1 MFKQIDKTKLLYFSL
16 QKLIFGDDGEI
27 FNLWQNPPVDLY
39 IKIYLFN
46 ITNAEEFMRGDEKMK
61 VEEIGPYVYR

>member
-1 MFKQIDKTKLLYFSL
+1 MKILSF
-16 QKLIFGDDGEI
+16 QKLIFAEDGEI
-27 FNLWQNPPVDLY
+27 FNLWQNPPVNLY

-46 ITNAEEFMRGDEKMK
+46 ITNAEQFMKGEEKMK